1 MQDAMIPVMRRLPNA
16 LYLGTEVRELD
27 RIAIEEFNIPGAT
40 LMTNAGMAAFAMMR
54 EHWPRARKLVVVV
67 GTGNNGGD
75 GFVLARLAHEASYNV
90 KVIQVG
96 DPAKIKGDALT
107 MAEQWVAAGG
117 VTEAFSSGLDLGG
130 AEVVVDALLG
140 IGLND
145 EVKGDWAE
153 AICAINDSH
162 AKILA
167 LDVPSGLDADCGLKL
182 GYAVNAH
189 MTMSFIGLKRGLFTG
204 AGPRHA
210 GHIEYA
216 DLRIPPQVLMRVQ
229 PSCSRMSL
237 SALAHLLAPRLGD
250 IHKGKCG
257 HVLVVGGD
265 TGMSG
270 AVRLA
275 AEAAARVGAGLVS
288 VATRPEHAVAIS
300 STRPELMCHGVETAI
315 QLRPL
320 LKKATVVVI
329 GPGLGQTKW
338 ATSLLGEVLDHDLP
352 MVIDADALNLLVK
365 EPHQRDNWIL
375 TPHPGEAA
383 RLLSVETKAIQ
394 ANRFAA
400 VRNLQRMYGGVAV
413 LKGAGT
419 LVSATDMPLGLC
431 AEGNPGMASGGMG
444 DVLTGV
450 IAGLLA
456 QRRNPR
462 KALPLAARLGVCVHA
477 RAGDQAAK
485 EGGERGLLA
494 SDLMPMLQEIVNPV
508 QFG

>member
-1 MQDAMIPVMRRLPNA
+1 MRRLPNG
-16 LYLGTEVRELD
+16 LYRAAEVRELD

-40 LMTNAGMAAFAMMR
+40 LMTNAGMAAYASIR
-54 EHWPRARKLVVVV
+54 EHWPRARKMVVMA

-75 GFVLARLAHEASYNV
+75 GFVVARLALEGGYRV
-90 KVIQVG
+90 VVIQLG
-96 DPAKIKGDALT
+96 DPAKLSGDALT
-107 MAEQWVAAGG
+107 MAEQWQAAGG
-117 VTEAFSSGLDLGG
+117 ITEPFTSGLDLGG
-130 AEVVVDALLG
+130 TEIVVDALLG
-140 IGLND
+140 TGLND
-145 EVKGDWAE
+145 EIKGDWAE

-162 AKILA
+162 AKVMS
-167 LDVPSGLDADCGLKL
+167 LDIPSGLDADCGQKL
-182 GYAVNAH
+182 GYAVNADL
-189 MTMSFIGLKRGLFTG
+189 TVCFIGLKQGLFTG

-216 DLRIPPQVLMRVQ
+216 DLHVPPQVIMRIQ

-237 SALAHLLAPRLGD
+237 SALAHLLAPRPGD
-250 IHKGKCG
+250 FHKGKCG
-257 HVLVVGGD
+257 HVLVIGGD
-265 TGMSG
+265 AGLSG

-288 VATRPEHAVAIS
+288 VATRAAHAANITS
-300 STRPELMCHGVETAI
+300 ARPELMCHGVETAA

-320 LKKATVVVI
+320 LKRATVVVI
-329 GPGLGQTKW
+329 GPGLGQSDW
-338 ATSLLGEVLDHDLP
+338 AVKLFGELLEHDVP

-365 EPHQRDNWIL
+365 EPHNRSNWIL

-383 RLLSVETKAIQ
+383 RLLSVDTKTIQ

-400 VRNLQRMYGGVAV
+400 ARNLQRMYGGVVV

-419 LVSATDMPLGLC
+419 LVSAADIPLGLC
-431 AEGNPGMASGGMG
+431 NEGNPGMATGGMG

-456 QRRNPR
+456 QRRSPR
-462 KALPLAARLGVCVHA
+462 KALATAARLGVCVHA
-477 RAGDQAAK
+477 RAGDLAAK
-485 EGGERGLLA
+485 EEGERGMLA
-494 SDLMPMLQEIVNPV
+494 SDLMPLLREVVNPA